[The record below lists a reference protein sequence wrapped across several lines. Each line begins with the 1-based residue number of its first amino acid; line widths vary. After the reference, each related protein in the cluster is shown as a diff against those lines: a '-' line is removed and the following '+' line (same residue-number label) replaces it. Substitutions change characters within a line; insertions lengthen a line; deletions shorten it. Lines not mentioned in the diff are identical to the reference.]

1 MTSPTSS
8 PSPAWW
14 ERLDPFRSLPAAAT
28 LFFGASGCALVLVLA
43 AGAGKILH
51 AQIER
56 QLGPAFENLAF
67 QIADKLDRTVYERT
81 HQLQFT
87 AKLTAFRTADANA
100 SVAAVTALLAEH
112 RVELIELHV
121 RRASLEEIFL
131 GLTRSGATATE
142 ATP

>member
-28 LFFGASGCALVLVLA
+28 LFFGASGFALVLIIA

-51 AQIER
+51 TQIER

-67 QIADKLDRTVYERT
+67 
-81 HQLQFT
+81 
-87 AKLTAFRTADANA
+87 
-100 SVAAVTALLAEH
+100 
-112 RVELIELHV
+112 
-121 RRASLEEIFL
+121 
-131 GLTRSGATATE
+131 
-142 ATP
+142 